1 VKKGKVF
8 GIVGVERPHRIAD
21 SWASLETK
29 VQ

>member
-1 VKKGKVF
+1 MGKEI
-8 GIVGVERPHRIAD
+8 GIVGVERPRRIAD